1 MLKCAS
7 KFFAEK
13 VLPSVLATVTAAYIV
28 NHYIARPADA
38 PPTAAAAL
46 PDRAGHNDSEAGVR
60 AKGISENAIAKVT
73 AEKVR
78 PETAAERPDEK
89 RAETA
94 GSPADVKKHRAARRE
109 KATRVASVPAA
120 PVQTASAP
128 DDHRDANDLARAAID
143 RLRGANDASP
153 RVEGVRPQPEVAR
166 AQRNFDRQSAESTS
180 TRLQEAARAAPQP
193 AMMQP
198 LPPPIQVSVPA
209 VETPRLDAE
218 SGEESPSGRADD
230 HARLPVPPAD
240 IPQAARPLDLEANA
254 AAQTNARTTVTT
266 TVADDMLS
274 AAKSVV
280 QAVLPQ

>member
-28 NHYIARPADA
+28 NHYIARPADV
-38 PPTAAAAL
+38 PPTASAAI

-60 AKGISENAIAKVT
+60 AKGIAENAIAKVT

-94 GSPADVKKHRAARRE
+94 GSPADVKKHRMARRE

-153 RVEGVRPQPEVAR
+153 RVEGLRPRPEGAR
-166 AQRNFDRQSAESTS
+166 AQRNSDRQAAESTS

-218 SGEESPSGRADD
+218 SGEGSPSGRADD

-240 IPQAARPLDLEANA
+240 IPQASRPLDIEASA
-254 AAQTNARTTVTT
+254 AAQTGVHA